1 MSAAFDGLCG
11 RLRCGADVE
20 DRSRSIANC
29 NCKIEREV
37 PLRDVTLLSVIKGRL
52 PHIISLSLPPSP
64 IAMGTAESS
73 RKSEGP
79 HGSGRKLLGRCVRHG
94 NRSLIGLPTKQIGL
108 ARKVPQHRN
117 AHLLHRCRRPTMTRC
132 TRRCGWAPRPTY
144 PISGFCSSLAG
155 TASSA

>member
-1 MSAAFDGLCG
+1 M
-11 RLRCGADVE
+11 RDVL
-20 DRSRSIANC
+20 
-29 NCKIEREV
+29 V
-37 PLRDVTLLSVIKGRL
+37 HVTLLSVIKGRL

-117 AHLLHRCRRPTMTRC
+117 AHLLHRCGNGKKPSSGIQKGAQRVERRSRMLKPGAGRTFLVL
-132 TRRCGWAPRPTY
+132 
-144 PISGFCSSLAG
+144 GFSKRTTPLKVSFLVVA
-155 TASSA
+155 ALSIPLRQ